1 MACVEAERRGQ
12 GMGILLNRSFVTTP
26 NARLQAL
33 LIAELGKDKAQYLAV
48 CFLIL
53 PVENRT
59 CGFYRIRLSTLVLFL
74 MSYRPSS
81 SFGIFAH
88 AFMPRLEFTSPLTG
102 IISLRIRV

>member
-1 MACVEAERRGQ
+1 MQ
-12 GMGILLNRSFVTTP
+12 NMSLLQRLKP
-26 NARLQAL
+26 NASLQLRPEAG
-33 LIAELGKDKAQYLAV
+33 ARELGKDKVQCLAV

-59 CGFYRIRLSTLVLFL
+59 CGFYRIRLSTLVLVL

-81 SFGIFAH
+81 SFCIFAH